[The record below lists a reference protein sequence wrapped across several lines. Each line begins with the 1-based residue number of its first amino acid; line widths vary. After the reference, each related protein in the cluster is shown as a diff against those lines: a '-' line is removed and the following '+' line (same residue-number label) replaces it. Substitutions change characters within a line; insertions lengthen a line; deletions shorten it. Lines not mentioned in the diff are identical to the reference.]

1 MNKRSTKGVRLAGWK
16 SESGRA
22 AYLAAYD
29 DALSLWPV
37 PFESCFVD
45 TRFGTTH
52 VIVSGSVSSPPV
64 LLLHAA
70 TGFGATQWYP
80 NAARISEHYR
90 IYAIDFIGSAG
101 RGVQMHP
108 LLTREHCASWLRDL
122 IGELKLVRPALVGSS
137 QGGWLALNFA
147 LREPDSTGPLALLA
161 PAACFLPIRPLLR
174 LSIRLGPHMPA
185 WLGPWSLKALFAGR
199 IQVDDRIARLLS
211 LHLAHF
217 RYQEK
222 APFPEVFPE
231 DELSR
236 LAPETLLLVGEH
248 EVIYEPGK
256 LLNRARELHNVK
268 AELIPGAGHLI
279 NMECPDVCDAHLLG
293 FLRSRPG

>member
-1 MNKRSTKGVRLAGWK
+1 MPAPGKHSAGEVRLAGWK
-16 SESGRA
+16 SESGRT

-37 PFESCFVD
+37 PFESRFVD

-80 NAARISEHYR
+80 NAARISEHHR
-90 IYAIDFIGSAG
+90 IYAVDFIGSGGKGA
-101 RGVQMHP
+101 QTHP
-108 LLTREHCASWLRDL
+108 LLTREHCALWLRDV
-122 IGELKLVRPALVGSS
+122 IGELGLDRPALVGSS

-174 LSIRLGPHMPA
+174 LSIRCSRA
-185 WLGPWSLKALFAGR
+185 ASRWR
-199 IQVDDRIARLLS
+199 I
-211 LHLAHF
+211 
-217 RYQEK
+217 
-222 APFPEVFPE
+222 
-231 DELSR
+231 EL
-236 LAPETLLLVGEH
+236 
-248 EVIYEPGK
+248 PG
-256 LLNRARELHNVK
+256 
-268 AELIPGAGHLI
+268 
-279 NMECPDVCDAHLLG
+279 
-293 FLRSRPG
+293 S